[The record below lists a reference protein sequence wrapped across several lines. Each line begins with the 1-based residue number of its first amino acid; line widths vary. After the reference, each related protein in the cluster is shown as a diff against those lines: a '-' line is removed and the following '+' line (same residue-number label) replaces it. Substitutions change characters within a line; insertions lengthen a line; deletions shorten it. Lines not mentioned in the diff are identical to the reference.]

1 MPGMDGTGPWGQGPL
16 TGRGMGYCNP
26 KAPLSR
32 GVGFY
37 GRGLGRGIGRGLGQ
51 GFGRGFGRGT
61 GRGWSI
67 GSDGYPQA
75 YPEDYRAMDYP
86 ADRTPDRSYLQQ
98 RQEILEAELKRVK
111 ESLASLVE
119 EEQ

>member
-1 MPGMDGTGPWGQGPL
+1 MPGFDGTGPWGQGPL

-32 GVGFY
+32 GAGFY
-37 GRGLGRGIGRGLGQ
+37 GRGCGRGRGIGRGLGQ
-51 GFGRGFGRGT
+51 GFG
-61 GRGWSI
+61 S
-67 GSDGYPQA
+67 
-75 YPEDYRAMDYP
+75 
-86 ADRTPDRSYLQQ
+86 PDRSYLQQ